1 MTEPPARARVVDLSA
16 DVGEGFGAWGP
27 TDDAAIM
34 EHVTTVHVACGFHAG
49 DPHIMG
55 RAVEAAVAAGV
66 AVGAHPSYPDLVG
79 FGRRAMDVAP
89 SSIAE
94 DVLYQVGALDGL
106 ARACGTRV
114 RSVKPHGA
122 LYTRMAEDVDC
133 AWAVAEAV
141 QAFDPTVWLV
151 VPAGS
156 SAWETARNVQVPVV
170 GEAFCDRAYL
180 PDRTL
185 VERGTPG
192 SVMTDLDQVAE
203 RAHALVVE
211 HMVTAVDGSVL
222 WLDAGTLCVHG
233 DSPGALAMVAAVRR
247 RLQDADV
254 VLRAFTA
261 DADADLEAGADGG

>member
-1 MTEPPARARVVDLSA
+1 MTEPSAAAPVVDLSA
-16 DVGEGFGAWGP
+16 DVGEGFGNWGA

-34 EHVTTVHVACGFHAG
+34 AHVTTVHVACGFHAG

-89 SSIAE
+89 STIAE

-106 ARACGTRV
+106 ARACGTHV

-141 QAFDPTVWLV
+141 QAFDPSIWLV

-185 VERGTPG
+185 AARGTPG
-192 SVMTDLDQVAE
+192 SVVTDVEAVAE
-203 RAHALVVE
+203 RARALVLE
-211 HMVTAVDGSVL
+211 HMVTAIDGSVL

-233 DSPGALAMVAAVRR
+233 DSPGACAMVAAVRR
-247 RLQDADV
+247 RLQEAGV
-254 VLRAFTA
+254 VLRAFTDGTPA
-261 DADADLEAGADGG
+261 DVGGSG